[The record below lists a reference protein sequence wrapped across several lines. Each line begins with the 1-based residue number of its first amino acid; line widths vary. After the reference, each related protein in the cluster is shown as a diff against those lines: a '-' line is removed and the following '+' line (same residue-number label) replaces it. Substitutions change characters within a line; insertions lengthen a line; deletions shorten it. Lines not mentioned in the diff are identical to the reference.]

1 MKIIQSSKLVIDPR
15 VSIIIP
21 SYNRAETVKCT
32 IDSILSQQC
41 SFNFEIIIGDDLS
54 TDTTREVLEDYQKR
68 YPQQIVLLFHDQNI
82 GLGSNWATCIKY
94 CRGKY
99 IANCDNDDYWH
110 NPEKLQLQV
119 DFMEANIQYGAIHTD
134 YRKHNRKTGEIT
146 NLTAK
151 NSIKLNEPLQDS
163 IMNGNFQCCNA
174 TVMYRKELLVRYVN
188 LEDYVKYQFTLQDWN
203 TWMILS
209 NYTEFYCMPVST
221 ATFGIDSES
230 ITRPASFENL
240 ELRFNKEKE
249 CYRYIC
255 EMFPEKF
262 PFIDSDYETYAKNSL
277 LSLAYKRKDFKKAK
291 QYGIILKKN
300 TLKIRCSQNRLLF
313 WLFIVLK
320 KLIRAK

>member
-82 GLGSNWATCIKY
+82 GLGANWATCVKY
-94 CRGKY
+94 CSGRY

-110 NPEKLQLQV
+110 NPRKLQLQV
-119 DFMEANIQYGAIHTD
+119 DFMEANTQYGVIHTD
-134 YRKHNRKTGEIT
+134 YRKHDRKTGIIT
-146 NLTAK
+146 NITAK
-151 NSIKLNEPLQDS
+151 NSIIVNEPLQDS
-163 IMNGNFQCCNA
+163 IMNGNFRCCNA
-174 TVMYRKELLVRYVN
+174 TVMYRKELLVKYVH
-188 LEDYVKYQFTLQDWN
+188 LDDYIKYQFTLQDWN

-209 NYTEFYCMPVST
+209 NYTEFYSMPVST

-230 ITRPASFENL
+230 ITRPSSLEKL
-240 ELRFNKEKE
+240 ELRFKKEKE

-255 EMFPEKF
+255 DMFPDKYPYIEKEYDAF
-262 PFIDSDYETYAKNSL
+262 SKSSL
-277 LSLAYKRKDFKKAK
+277 LNLAYKRNDFYKAK
-291 QYGIILKKN
+291 KYGADLKKS
-300 TLKIRCSQNRLLF
+300 TLKNACSQNRLLF
-313 WLFIVLK
+313 WLFIIAK
-320 KLIRAK
+320 KIIRAK